1 MDNRK
6 VLIFLLIVFIA
17 LALFFK
23 VYIFPSLACS
33 LSWEKVDTRAEIPK
47 YSCKNDFDCQ
57 LFDLSNQKNVYF
69 WNFSN
74 IAQIGVE
81 VNTSLTKENVYRRV
95 CENGVCVHKAIDKY
109 YLPFQFNRK
118 NDGSLEIPSYMSEGS
133 TCVAFNKGDCS
144 YGVSGKVK
152 YIRNSTGT
160 VIDIKCVTCNLIN
173 HTINGSIE
181 INETDSSIFVRN
193 YSVEACDLA
202 CGSDVDCDGY
212 LPDSFVIRK
221 IGENYYTIGYC
232 NATCNF
238 MPLKIESFKAIAMDP
253 CMGNV
258 ELTPSVPYTLTDD
271 VKLSLQVKTNLE
283 KMRIPFGAKVIIEIN
298 RSLDGKEEE
307 IKKCEYEEIKR
318 YDYSDK
324 CEVTIDASKGSYYA
338 MMSFIFGNTVF
349 KQEKTFPIYISDVR
363 KCRNENCGEGITIK
377 YRESIQVNKKC
388 YCGWRCG
395 DFKGCCKDG
404 DCKEGSIC
412 KNCECIYPLGLM
424 FQLKNNPCCFNITE
438 ISTSSNLEEFD
449 YPTNEYYTYDVSLS
463 IKDKNKVYMKA
474 FNVSIYGKFYN
485 DVNETLFSNNLCYL
499 AYVYPSIG
507 GTLNL
512 IPAKENNPE
521 TNHQQRKI
529 VEVDLEPGKEY
540 SITINLTINTT
551 ERGVG

>member
-33 LSWEKVDTRAEIPK
+33 LSQEKVDTRVEMPK

-57 LFDLSNQKNVYF
+57 LFDLPNQKNVYF
-69 WNFSN
+69 WNYSN

-81 VNTSLTKENVYRRV
+81 VNTLLTKENVYRRI
-95 CENGVCVHKAIDKY
+95 CENGVCLHKTIDKY
-109 YLPFQFNRK
+109 YLPFQFKRK
-118 NDGSLEIPSYMSEGS
+118 SDGSLEIPSYMSEGS

-181 INETDSSIFVRN
+181 INETDSSFFVRN
-193 YSVEACDLA
+193 YTVEACDLA

-212 LPDSFVIRK
+212 LPDNFVIRK

-253 CMGNV
+253 CVGSV
-258 ELTPSVPYTLTDD
+258 ELAPSVPYTLTDD

-283 KMRIPFGAKVIIEIN
+283 NMRIPFGAKVIIEIN

-307 IKKCEYEEIKR
+307 IKRCEYEEIKR

-338 MMSFIFGNTVF
+338 MMSFIFGDTVL

-363 KCRNENCGEGITIK
+363 KCGNDNCGEGITIK
-377 YRESIQVNKKC
+377 YRGSIQVNKKC
-388 YCGWRCG
+388 YCGWRCR

-404 DCKEGSIC
+404 DCKEGMIC
-412 KNCECIYPLGLM
+412 KNCECVY
-424 FQLKNNPCCFNITE
+424 NNEELNKKISCCLNITKLTTAVTDESEFLVPGYEYTPSAILTKAFNIT
-438 ISTSSNLEEFD
+438 L
-449 YPTNEYYTYDVSLS
+449 
-463 IKDKNKVYMKA
+463 
-474 FNVSIYGKFYN
+474 YGSFYN
-485 DVNETLFSNNLCYL
+485 DVNETLFKENCSNLFI
-499 AYVYPSIG
+499 YPSFGYFKILPNTNIEFKQVSIG
-507 GTLNL
+507 DEIVNTTELKPG
-512 IPAKENNPE
+512 IEE
-521 TNHQQRKI
+521 I
-529 VEVDLEPGKEY
+529 VEVKIIFHNYVMGE
-540 SITINLTINTT
+540 
-551 ERGVG
+551 